1 MAPGPPT
8 LLGLAL
14 CLAQM
19 ACTQQGTLPKPSISA
34 EPGSV
39 VPWGRPVSIVC
50 RGPAWV
56 TTFRL
61 EKDNKYNYSDVAVT
75 SGGEQETEARFHI
88 TVLRED
94 AVGRYRCIYQTESG
108 WSERS
113 EALSLEGTEEAISA
127 LPTAPTGLSTEQ
139 VYILIGVSVA
149 FLLCLFLLV
158 LLLLHRQHRR
168 KRGPPRSKDEEQR
181 HQGRLSPAVD
191 VLDGTPDVASV
202 DRFPD
207 MDGEVGASTPAAGG
221 LQEVTYAQLNHKP
234 LTQRAARAVSPPS
247 TEPLAESSTYA
258 TIARH

>member
-1 MAPGPPT
+1 I
-8 LLGLAL
+8 AL
-14 CLAQM
+14 TRRTFLDVWWW
-19 ACTQQGTLPKPSISA
+19 TLPRPSISA

-50 RGPAWV
+50 RGPAGV
-56 TTFRL
+56 RSFRL
-61 EKDNKYNYSDVAVT
+61 EKDDRHNYTDVGIT
-75 SGGEQETEARFHI
+75 SRGEQETKARFQINALH
-88 TVLRED
+88 ED
-94 AVGRYRCIYQTESG
+94 AVGRYCCIYETD
-108 WSERS
+108 
-113 EALSLEGTEEAISA
+113 LEGTEEAVSA
-127 LPTAPTGLSTEQ
+127 LPTGVSICECEHHKHPASPTGLSTEQ

-168 KRGPPRSKDEEQR
+168 KRGRPRSKDEEQR

-191 VLDGTPDVASV
+191 VLDGTPDVASF

-207 MDGEVGASTPAAGG
+207 MDGEVGTSTPAAGG
-221 LQEVTYAQLNHKP
+221 PQEVTYAQLNHKP